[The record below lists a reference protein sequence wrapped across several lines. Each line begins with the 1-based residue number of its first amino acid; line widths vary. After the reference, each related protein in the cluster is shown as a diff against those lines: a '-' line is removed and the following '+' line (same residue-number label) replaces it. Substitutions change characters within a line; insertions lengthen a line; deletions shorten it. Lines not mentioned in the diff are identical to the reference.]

1 MPVFFV
7 FTVKKSIYP
16 YGATPRYTVK
26 KRKKKYS
33 NRTRTHSPIKAQ
45 SVIREAKA
53 LTEPVCASEGMELVH
68 LEYQRESAG
77 WIMRLYIDKPGGV
90 TLDDCASISR
100 QMNDL
105 LDVHLEDIGPYNLE
119 VTSPGSDRPLG
130 KAQDYDRYK
139 GNLVKIRT
147 NIAYNGQKNF
157 TGVLMGLSDEQV
169 ILQMDD
175 KTVHISLKD
184 ISKARLTNFSGES

>member
-7 FTVKKSIYP
+7 FIVNNSIYP
-16 YGATPRYTVK
+16 YGAAPLYTVK

-33 NRTRTHSPIKAQ
+33 KETRTHSPIKAQ
-45 SVIREAKA
+45 TVIREAKA

-119 VTSPGSDRPLG
+119 VTSPGPDRPLG
-130 KAQDYDRYK
+130 KPQDYDRFK

-175 KTVHISLKD
+175 ETVHISLKD

>member
-7 FTVKKSIYP
+7 FIVNERIYP
-16 YGATPRYTVK
+16 YGAAPRYTVK

-33 NRTRTHSPIKAQ
+33 KPTRTLSPIKAQ
-45 SVIREAKA
+45 TVIREARM
-53 LTEPVCASEGMELVH
+53 LTEPVCASEGMELIH

-90 TLDDCASISR
+90 TLDDCAIISR

-119 VTSPGSDRPLG
+119 VTSPGPDRPLG
-130 KAQDYDRYK
+130 KVQDYERFK

-157 TGVLMGLSDEQV
+157 TGVLMGLSGDQV
-169 ILQMDD
+169 DLQMDD
-175 KTVHISLKD
+175 ETVRISLKD

>member
-1 MPVFFV
+1 
-7 FTVKKSIYP
+7 VKKQ
-16 YGATPRYTVK
+16 
-26 KRKKKYS
+26 KKKLKKQ
-33 NRTRTHSPIKAQ
+33 TRTLSPKKAQ
-45 SVIREAKA
+45 TTIREAKVLA
-53 LTEPVCASEGMELVH
+53 GPLCESEGMELVH

-105 LDVHLEDIGPYNLE
+105 LDVHLEEVGPYNLE
-119 VTSPGSDRPLG
+119 VTSPGPERPLG
-130 KAQDYDRYK
+130 KVEDYERFK

-147 NIAYNGQKNF
+147 TLPYEGQKNF
-157 TGVLMGLSDEQV
+157 KGVLMGLTGEQV
-169 ILQMDD
+169 NLMVGEE
-175 KTVHISLKD
+175 TVRIMLKD